1 LNESEEQNMASDNL
15 MKAIGKSEVLIEDHE
30 DALDE
35 LNEET
40 ENLEGWLTIFFRAVR
55 NALL

>member
-1 LNESEEQNMASDNL
+1 

>member
-1 LNESEEQNMASDNL
+1 MNESEEQNMASDNL

>member
-1 LNESEEQNMASDNL
+1 MNESEEQNFTGDNL
-15 MKAIGKSEVLIEDHE
+15 MKAIGKSEVLIEDHQ
-30 DALDE
+30 DALDD

-40 ENLEGWLTIFFRAVR
+40 ENLEGWLTVFFRAIK

>member
-1 LNESEEQNMASDNL
+1 MSESEEQNMASDNL

-40 ENLEGWLTIFFRAVR
+40 ENLEGWLTIFFKAVR

>member
-1 LNESEEQNMASDNL
+1 MNKSEEQNFTGDNL

-35 LNEET
+35 LNEES
-40 ENLEGWLTIFFRAVR
+40 ENLEGWLTIFFKAVR